1 MARML
6 NMYHHHLCFLRELDY
21 RMDCGG
27 LFSLQLA
34 IEKRTRMLFYR
45 LDVIRLLRNHERMK

>member
-27 LFSLQLA
+27 LFRLQLS

-45 LDVIRLLRNHERMK
+45 IEAKRST